1 VERRVSARSH
11 FLIVGVIWAVLSA
24 IGIALVVGLQIIPVI
39 ASQEAEIENAAFVVL
54 TAASV
59 PVLLLVVVPALYAA
73 IRFRARG
80 DEPDADGP
88 PIHGHPRFELA
99 WVALS
104 FAAVLGLAVYG
115 SIGLLEIR
123 GGTDATVEVRAVASQ
138 WSWKFEYP
146 DLGVESKELTLP
158 VGQRAHIT
166 IVAKDVVHA
175 FSVPAFGV
183 KKDAVPGRETY
194 IYVTPTFTGEYS
206 AQCAEMCGLGH
217 TRMVAGVRVLEGP
230 EFEAW
235 VVQQQQQA
243 AGS

>member
-1 VERRVSARSH
+1 MSARRH
-11 FLIVGVIWAVLSA
+11 FVVVAVIWAVLSA
-24 IGIALVVGLQIIPVI
+24 IGIAIVVGLQILPVI
-39 ASQEAEIENAAFVVL
+39 ASHEAEVENAAFVVL

-59 PVLLLVVVPALYAA
+59 PVLLLVVVPAVYAA
-73 IRFRARG
+73 IRFRARD

-88 PIHGHPRFELA
+88 PIHGHSRFEA
-99 WVALS
+99 TWVALS
-104 FAAVLGLAVYG
+104 FVAVLSLTVYG

-146 DLGVESKELTLP
+146 DLGLESKELTLP
-158 VGQRAHIT
+158 VGERAHIT
-166 IVAKDVVHA
+166 IVAKDVVHS

-194 IYVTPTFTGEYS
+194 VYVTPTFAGEYR

-217 TRMVAGVRVLEGP
+217 TRMLAEVRVLEQS

-235 VVQQQQQA
+235 VTAQQQLA
-243 AGS
+243 DGT

>member
-1 VERRVSARSH
+1 MSARSH

-24 IGIALVVGLQIIPVI
+24 IGIALVVGLQIMPVI

-80 DEPDADGP
+80 DEPEADGP

-194 IYVTPTFTGEYS
+194 IYVTPTFTGEYT

-217 TRMVAGVRVLEGP
+217 TRMVAAVRVLEGP

>member
-1 VERRVSARSH
+1 MTARRH
-11 FLIVGVIWAVLSA
+11 LLIVGLIWAVLSA
-24 IGIALVVGLQIIPVI
+24 IGIALVVGLQIMPII
-39 ASQEAEIENAAFVVL
+39 ASHEAEIENGAFVVL

-59 PVLLLVVVPALYAA
+59 PVLLLVVVPAIYSA

-104 FAAVLGLAVYG
+104 LLAVTGLAIYG
-115 SIGLLEIR
+115 TVGLLEIR
-123 GGTDATVEVRAVASQ
+123 GGTDAAVEVRAMASQ
-138 WSWKFEYP
+138 WKWQFEYP
-146 DLGVESKELTLP
+146 VLGVKSPELVLP
-158 VGQRAHIT
+158 VGERAHIT
-166 IVAKDVVHA
+166 IVARDVIHD

-194 IYVTPTFTGEYS
+194 VYVTPTFTGDYR
-206 AQCAEMCGLGH
+206 AQCAELCGLGH
-217 TRMVAGVRVLEGP
+217 TRMTTEVHVLEAP
-230 EFEAW
+230 EFDAW
-235 VVQQQQQA
+235 VTQQKQTA